1 MSVFMSK
8 KIAVVFAGTLAALLP
23 SCGGAAGGA
32 REPAAAPSPSPSS
45 KGTGAAAP
53 AAKEPVATGND
64 CVKAEAQCDGGE
76 CVLSIKNDCA
86 QAVSCDATMTTTCKA
101 ATDMMEAA
109 RRKRETYP
117 AKSDGELRLVGNC
130 ATGEIL
136 RTEMKSLACK

>member
-1 MSVFMSK
+1 MRVYREK
-8 KIAVVFAGTLAALLP
+8 GITLLGAGALGVLLG
-23 SCGGAAGGA
+23 CGGAQPTPGPATPATEGA
-32 REPAAAPSPSPSS
+32 SASAPKAAAS
-45 KGTGAAAP
+45 GT
-53 AAKEPVATGND
+53 AAKEPVETGND

-130 ATGEIL
+130 SSGEVV
-136 RTEMKSLACK
+136 RTAMKSLSCK

>member
-1 MSVFMSK
+1 MGVYRAK
-8 KIAVVFAGTLAALLP
+8 GITLLGAGALGVLLG
-23 SCGGAAGGA
+23 CGGAQPTPGPATEA
-32 REPAAAPSPSPSS
+32 ASAPPPKAAASGS
-45 KGTGAAAP
+45 
-53 AAKEPVATGND
+53 AAKEPVETGND
-64 CVKAEAQCDGGE
+64 CVKAEAQCEGGE

-130 ATGEIL
+130 SSGEVL
-136 RTEMKSLACK
+136 RTAMKSLSCK